1 MLHLSALS
9 LHLILFPP
17 FVVIV
22 VVVVVG
28 EGVERAFSLIDW
40 SLAIEEL
47 VQGWKQSER
56 HL

>member
-17 FVVIV
+17 FVVI